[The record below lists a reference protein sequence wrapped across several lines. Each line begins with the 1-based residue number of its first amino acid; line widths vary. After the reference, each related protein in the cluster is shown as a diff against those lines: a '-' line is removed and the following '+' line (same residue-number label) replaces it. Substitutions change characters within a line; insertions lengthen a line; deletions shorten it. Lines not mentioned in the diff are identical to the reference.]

1 MKKYFYF
8 SLAILIS
15 SCASVYLAPN
25 GQEIADRHTTIA
37 ILKPNVSIM
46 ASKKVEAEAIK
57 ESQKTSA
64 NEFQQEI
71 YKFLLKRKTQGK
83 MTIGIQD
90 VDETNAILLKNSDH
104 ISNLTTKEICDLLG
118 VDAVMTSN
126 FGLTKPMS
134 TGAAIAMAVVV
145 GFYGSTNE
153 VTVSMSL
160 KNCDDRSLLWKYDH
174 KYSGGIGSS
183 PARLVEGLMRDASK
197 KMPYFS
203 KE

>member
-46 ASKKVEAEAIK
+46 ASKKVDAEAIK

-90 VDETNAILLKNSDH
+90 VDETNAILLKNSDN